1 MNRICLCIEGQEIRE
16 NLRSELASLG
26 YEIVEGIME
35 ARRYPKLIS
44 IVDINHLEN
53 YASTL
58 IYPILYVNRMTEE
71 MHEWVMQHACI
82 GVIDAAISGFQLK
95 TVVEVGKVVRRERET
110 LVKEN
115 QKLLKKLQDR
125 RIIDKAKF
133 LLMRR
138 TRSSEEDAY
147 QRMRTEAMRQQKSLR
162 EIADFILLS
171 EE

>member
-1 MNRICLCIEGQEIRE
+1 MNRICLCIEQQEIRD
-16 NLRSELASLG
+16 NLCNVLGLLG
-26 YEIVEGIME
+26 YEVTCGIAQ
-35 ARRYPKLIS
+35 ARQYPKLLS
-44 IVDINHLEN
+44 IVDINHLEH

-58 IYPILYVNRMTEE
+58 IYPILYVNQMTEE
-71 MHEWVMQHACI
+71 IHEWVMQHACI
-82 GVIDAAISGFQLK
+82 GVIDANISGFQLK

-125 RIIDKAKF
+125 RIIDRAKF

-147 QRMRTEAMRQQKSLR
+147 QRMRTEAMRRQKSLR
-162 EIADFILLS
+162 EIADYILLS